1 MDKELAKK
9 VAIDSA
15 KAAGKLILENL
26 NKVKS
31 CSFKAKSDIVTEIDI
46 QAEKII
52 MDIIKTNFPAHSIH
66 SEETG
71 FIDNKSPYLW
81 VIDPIDGTM
90 NYYHR
95 MSPFR
100 VAICLVENNLPII
113 TAIYNPVKD
122 NLYFAEKGKGAF
134 LNNKR
139 INVNSNF
146 ELKKSVV
153 MTHISSKKEARAR
166 TITAL
171 GNIFNKTL
179 HMRILGSGIAAMTY
193 IAEGKFD
200 VFFNVATH
208 PWDILPGAL
217 LVEEAGGIVT
227 DIQGKKIDLKSTS
240 ILVSNGTV
248 HSDILKLLEDI

>member
-1 MDKELAKK
+1 MDYVLAKK

-15 KAAGKLILENL
+15 KAAGKIILENL
-26 NKVKS
+26 DKVKS

-52 MDIIKTNFPAHSIH
+52 INNIKLHFPDHSIY
-66 SEETG
+66 SEEEG
-71 FIDNKSPYLW
+71 MIDNASEYIW
-81 VIDPIDGTM
+81 VVDPIDGTM
-90 NYYHR
+90 NYYHG

-100 VAICLVENNLPII
+100 VAICLVEKDKPII

-134 LNNKR
+134 LNNIK
-139 INVNSNF
+139 IKVNSNF
-146 ELKKSVV
+146 KLKKSVV

-166 TITAL
+166 TIIAL

-193 IAEGKFD
+193 ISEGKFD
-200 VFFNVATH
+200 VFFNIITY

-240 ILVSNGTV
+240 ILASNGNV
-248 HSDILKLLEDI
+248 HSDVLKLLKDI